1 MTTERWEVGPVLS
14 GAWQLF
20 KDNLGLI
27 LGAMV
32 VTAIING
39 IFTGIGSGLE
49 ELIGQSKSGLAAL
62 IFGPMRAAV
71 GLLGWIVSVFLSLG
85 MIRLL
90 LNVIRGTGATIAD
103 LFSGGRFLVPG
114 VLASLLVGA
123 GVILGLAVLIVPGV
137 ILALGWMFVQPLI
150 VDRALGP
157 VEAIQESWRLTRG
170 EKGGLFL
177 WMLVCVGLCL
187 LGLMACGVGLLVAAP
202 VCGLGTLLIYE
213 DLLDRA
219 DA

>member
-1 MTTERWEVGPVLS
+1 MTKERWEVGPVLS
-14 GAWQLF
+14 RAWQLF

-27 LGAMV
+27 LGAMI
-32 VTAIING
+32 VTAIVNG

-49 ELIGQSKSGLAAL
+49 ELIGQSNSGLAVL

-71 GLLGWIVSVFLSLG
+71 GLIGWIVSVFLSLG
-85 MIRLL
+85 LIRLL

-103 LFSGGRFLVPG
+103 LFGGGRFLVPG

-150 VDRALGP
+150 VDRGLGP

-187 LGLMACGVGLLVAAP
+187 LGVMACGVGLFVAAP